1 MKFGGGLQVE
11 LDRLARDFEQQ
22 ANDFPSKRARVIGK
36 IGTELEAE
44 VQKRVPVENGFVN
57 RGGSGEDGYYRGY
70 KNLIKVKDRRPRG
83 TIRDAQ
89 VRHIGSGGGYV
100 AIRPREGIAPQ
111 NSGSRRDSYRLVT
124 GALEVGHG
132 TTGSTEATNQFVV
145 GRYFYRQLQGK
156 NVRVAEEIAKKHLDA
171 LRQELVEEMN
181 R

>member
-11 LDRLARDFEQQ
+11 LDRLARDFEQL
-22 ANDFPSKRARVIGK
+22 ANDFPSKRARVIGA
-36 IGTELEAE
+36 IGSELETE
-44 VQKRVPVENGFVN
+44 VQKRVPVE
-57 RGGSGEDGYYRGY
+57 RGHKKY
-70 KNLIKVKDRRPRG
+70 RRPSG

-100 AIRPREGIAPQ
+100 AIRPREGTAPQ
-111 NSGSRRDSYRLVT
+111 NSGNRRDSYKLIT

-132 TTGSTEATNQFVV
+132 TAGSKSGENQFVV